1 MEQLIAY
8 LAGVMTPI
16 TLLFIYALMV
26 AGDDNRDD

>member
-16 TLLFIYALMV
+16 TILFVYALMV
-26 AGDDNRDD
+26 AGKDNRDD